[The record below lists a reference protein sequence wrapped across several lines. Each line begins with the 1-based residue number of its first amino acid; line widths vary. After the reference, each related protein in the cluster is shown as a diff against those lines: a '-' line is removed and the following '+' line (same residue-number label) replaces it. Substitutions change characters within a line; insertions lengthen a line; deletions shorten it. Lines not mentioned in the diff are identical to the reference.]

1 MTSATRKRVIPSTR
15 AVFVVLAALA
25 AAFAPISPRA
35 IERWYSNG
43 FYPLMQPTLTFA
55 SNAAPFA
62 LLDVLVAVVVASFVL
77 LAARDAL
84 GGSTVRAAARIAVRA
99 MLWAS
104 AVYLLFLVLWG
115 FNYRRERLRDRMA
128 FDPGAVT
135 PAAASK
141 LASTSVEHLNGLHH
155 AAHLEGWPRSG
166 TIDPTLASALDR
178 ATREL
183 GTSGRV
189 VAGRPKRSLLDWYF
203 RRAGVA
209 GMTDP
214 FFLETLVASDLLP
227 FERPLVVAHEWA
239 HLAGLADEGEANAV
253 GWFICV
259 QASPASQYSGWLFM
273 FDEIVRVL
281 PPAERAA
288 LAGRLG
294 PGPRAD
300 LKAIRDRVAAS
311 VNPRVAA
318 AGWRVYDSYLKSNRV
333 ESGARSY
340 DEVVQ
345 LALGLQILR
354 TY

>member
-1 MTSATRKRVIPSTR
+1 MTPAAAKRVIPSIR
-15 AVFVVLAALA
+15 AILLVMAALA
-25 AAFAPISPRA
+25 AALAPLPTRV
-35 IERWYSNG
+35 IERWYSAG
-43 FYPLMQPTLTFA
+43 FYPLMQPTLTFL

-62 LLDVLVAVVVASFVL
+62 FLDVLVAIIVASFVL
-77 LAARDAL
+77 RAARDAL
-84 GGSTVRAAARIAVRA
+84 ALSALRAAARIAMRA
-99 MLWAS
+99 AIWAS
-104 AVYLLFLVLWG
+104 AVYLLFLALWG
-115 FNYRRERLRDRMA
+115 LNYRRERMRDRMT
-128 FDPGAVT
+128 FDSGAVT

-141 LASTSVEHLNGLHH
+141 LATASVDRLNGLHQNAH
-155 AAHLEGWPRSG
+155 AEGWPRGG
-166 TIDPTLASALDR
+166 TIDPMLASSLDR
-178 ATREL
+178 ATRQL

-239 HLAGLADEGEANAV
+239 HLAGFADEGEANAV
-253 GWFICV
+253 GWFICL

-273 FDEIVRVL
+273 YDEIARVL
-281 PPAERAA
+281 PPAERTA
-288 LAGRLG
+288 LASRLG
-294 PGPRAD
+294 AGPRAD

-311 VNPRVAA
+311 VNPQVAA

-345 LALGLQILR
+345 LALGLEILR